1 MFDLEKLTA
10 HAPFC
15 FSCLG
20 RTVGRIGFGLDN
32 RERGLEML
40 NQLEHQEESVIE
52 GDLICS
58 SSECKICDG
67 LIDEIDNFIAISSES
82 LSKFSINTFKIGTVV
97 DKEIVQKEI
106 EFQSV
111 FGEGLGEP
119 IKSQL
124 NREIGIGVYNKMG
137 IEALLDNPDAVA
149 IVDTRYDT
157 VELEIKSLFVEGKY
171 NKFDR
176 TIPQT
181 RWPCRHCKGIG
192 CSKCKNTGQMYAD
205 SVQSLIS
212 RKFLEASQSEKDLFH
227 GMGREDIDATMLG
240 EGRPFVLELRRPK
253 ERDIELER
261 IAKRINS
268 ANMDRIR
275 VTGLKV
281 VPRSRVAELKNTVC
295 DKTYRV
301 DVSIDPR
308 ISIESLK
315 KGAQRLSGAVVE
327 QRTPTR
333 VSHRRADL
341 VRPRLINYV
350 DIKSLVEGM
359 AELEI
364 RAQHG
369 TYIRELV
376 SGDEGRTDP
385 SLSSLV
391 DSPCK
396 VEVLDVLNLHLGNS
410 EKENG

>member
-10 HAPFC
+10 YAPFC
-15 FSCLG
+15 FSCIG

-40 NQLEHQEESVIE
+40 NQLELQEESVIE

-82 LSKFSINTFKIGTVV
+82 LSKFSINSFKIGTVV
-97 DKEIVQKEI
+97 DKEIMQKEI

-111 FGEGLGEP
+111 FGEDLGEP

-137 IEALLDNPDAVA
+137 IEALLDKPDAVA
-149 IVDTRYDT
+149 IIDTRYDT

-192 CSKCKNTGQMYAD
+192 CGKCQNTGQMYAD
-205 SVQSLIS
+205 SVQSLIAE
-212 RKFLEASQSEKDLFH
+212 KFLEASQSDKDLFH

-240 EGRPFVLELRRPK
+240 EGRPFVLELRRPQ
-253 ERDIELER
+253 ERDIELES
-261 IAKRINS
+261 IAEEINS
-268 ANMDRIR
+268 ANIGRIR
-275 VTGLKV
+275 VTGLKA

-295 DKTYRV
+295 EKTYRV
-301 DVSIDPR
+301 EVSIDPR
-308 ISIESLK
+308 IPIESLK
-315 KGAQRLSGAVVE
+315 KGAQRLSSAVVE

-396 VEVLDVLNLHLGNS
+396 VEVLDVLNLHLDNS

>member
-1 MFDLEKLTA
+1 MFDVEKVGSFG
-10 HAPFC
+10 PFC

-20 RTVGRIGFGLDN
+20 RAVGRVGFGLDN
-32 RERGLEML
+32 RERGIELL
-40 NQLEHQEESVIE
+40 NQFEIHEGADLGKKLTCISLECE
-52 GDLICS
+52 ICR
-58 SSECKICDG
+58 G

-82 LSKFSINTFKIGTVV
+82 LSKFSINSFKIGTVV
-97 DKEIVQKEI
+97 DKEIIEKEI

-124 NREIGIGVYNKMG
+124 NREIGIGVYNKLG
-137 IEALLDNPDAVA
+137 VEALLDNPDSVA
-149 IVDTRYDT
+149 IIDTRYDT

-171 NKFDR
+171 NKYDR

-192 CSKCKNTGQMYAD
+192 CRKCKNTGQMYVD
-205 SVQSLIS
+205 SVQSLIAG
-212 RKFLEASQSEKDLFH
+212 KFLEASLSEEDLFH
-227 GMGREDIDATMLG
+227 GMGREDIDAAMLG

-253 ERDIELER
+253 ERDMELES
-261 IAKRINS
+261 IGEEINS
-268 ANMDRIR
+268 VNKGRIR
-275 VTGLKV
+275 VTCLKT

-295 DKTYRV
+295 EKTYRA
-301 DVSIDPR
+301 DVSIDHG

-315 KGAQRLSGAVVE
+315 KGTQRLSGAVVE

-376 SGDEGRTDP
+376 SGDAGRTDP

-396 VEVLDVLNLHLGNS
+396 VEVLDVLNLHLDNS